1 MAYESSCPLLIATPC
16 IFFASTHFSPL
27 PFEMNGSGRDWL
39 LVLAANRKTASSKRV
54 HGLIFISKEK
64 GLGAKLLLCTNLV
77 VCEHHVDG
85 EKQFQDTI
93 AIFFSF
99 PLGCCWGNT
108 LPQSSSKSEE
118 EWNSGMERV
127 ESRLADLICSLSLQC

>member
-1 MAYESSCPLLIATPC
+1 M
-16 IFFASTHFSPL
+16 
-27 PFEMNGSGRDWL
+27 

-93 AIFFSF
+93 AIFFF
-99 PLGCCWGNT
+99 PFPWVAVGAIRFHS
-108 LPQSSSKSEE
+108 LPANLKRNGTVGWRE
-118 EWNSGMERV
+118 
-127 ESRLADLICSLSLQC
+127 

>member
-1 MAYESSCPLLIATPC
+1 
-16 IFFASTHFSPL
+16 
-27 PFEMNGSGRDWL
+27 MNGSGRDWL

-85 EKQFQDTI
+85 EKQFQDSI
-93 AIFFSF
+93 AIFFPF

-108 LPQSSSKSEE
+108 LPQSSSKSED

-127 ESRLADLICSLSLQC
+127 ESRLADLICSLFSFVHCHFNARALLFFLQYKPSVQVLDHKS